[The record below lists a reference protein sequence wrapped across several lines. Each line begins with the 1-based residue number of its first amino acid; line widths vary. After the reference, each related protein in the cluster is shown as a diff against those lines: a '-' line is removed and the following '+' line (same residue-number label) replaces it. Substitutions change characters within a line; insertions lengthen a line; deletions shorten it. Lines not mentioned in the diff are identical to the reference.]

1 MVTRP
6 IIHHGGV
13 DFEDIVAVSRH
24 HGTLLQ
30 LRPLSEEASATY
42 LKRYLQVADLYA
54 LPSLLVKYIND
65 MAAGNPKHI
74 EELAAQLKTCGY
86 LSLEKGRVVLH
97 RDDLYTLPI
106 PPKMSGYIMNMI
118 DRFQIRH
125 QLIVKIASTCDYFT
139 EAILNEIIPYREDA
153 HLLPNVINDL
163 VESGIF
169 LPLYPPNIP
178 ENVMSWDP
186 NTKVCYTFASKL
198 LQRQANDLLLHS
210 DREKLEQHRNK
221 VRRSTIFFSTATEEY
236 AFFFSAALFLC
247 LSQGILHHFSI
258 ASSLASPILFTLT
271 CPGHPGSRCAEYYS
285 PAEQDAGVD
294 SLRAPAYPAQF
305 APAAGDDGGR
315 I

>member
-1 MVTRP
+1 MTEMTTLASAVDPESWSLANMLSRRIEKWPASRPRLLLCVVTRP

-13 DFEDIVAVSRH
+13 DFEDIVAVSRR

-42 LKRYLQVADLYA
+42 LKRFLQVADLYP
-54 LPSLLVKYIND
+54 LPNLLIKYIND

-74 EELAAQLKTCGY
+74 EELAAQLKSCGY
-86 LSLEKGRVVLH
+86 LSLEKGRVILH
-97 RDDLYTLPI
+97 REDLYALPI

-125 QLIVKIASTCDYFT
+125 QLIVKIASTCDCFT

-153 HLLPNVINDL
+153 HLLPNVINEL

-169 LPLYPPNIP
+169 LPVYPPNIP

-186 NTKVCYTFASKL
+186 NTTVCYTFASKL

-221 VRRSTIFFSTATEEY
+221 VGRGEGQMDGERGRWVGTVEGGACVFRVSCFVFLGSS
-236 AFFFSAALFLC
+236 FVFLVSRLC
-247 LSQGILHHFSI
+247 L
-258 ASSLASPILFTLT
+258 
-271 CPGHPGSRCAEYYS
+271 
-285 PAEQDAGVD
+285 
-294 SLRAPAYPAQF
+294 
-305 APAAGDDGGR
+305 
-315 I
+315 